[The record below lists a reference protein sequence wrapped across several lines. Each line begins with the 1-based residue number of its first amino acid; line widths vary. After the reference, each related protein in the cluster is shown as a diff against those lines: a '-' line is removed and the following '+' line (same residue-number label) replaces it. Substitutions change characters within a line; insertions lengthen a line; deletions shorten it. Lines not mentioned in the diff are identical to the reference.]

1 MKKLFLLS
9 VIFLFTAVSTN
20 AIPVNVGYSGAGV
33 PMRAMSRASSP
44 CFYGHQHYTHSA
56 RPAGTARPARPAM
69 PARPAVPITTS
80 RSYIYY
86 AYPVMKYYHVHR
98 HEKTAAAPSRFNKNT
113 EAVIPT
119 KSFKMNGV
127 TYYN

>member
-1 MKKLFLLS
+1 MKKIFLLS

-20 AIPVNVGYSGAGV
+20 AMPLNVGYSGAGV
-33 PMRAMSRASSP
+33 PMRAMTRASSP
-44 CFYGHQHYTHSA
+44 CFYGHHPA
-56 RPAGTARPARPAM
+56 RPARPARPAM